1 MRHKS
6 AVVQMLL
13 AGVLLLVVVVAESAS
28 VSNLLLTPVVPSPVD
43 LLVEDVFAEPTSGS
57 TDSDDTDA

>member
-13 AGVLLLVVVVAESAS
+13 AGVLLLVVVVAVVVAVAPDTGGSFCVQS
-28 VSNLLLTPVVPSPVD
+28 QIRPVLLALRQ
-43 LLVEDVFAEPTSGS
+43 LRFAKSW
-57 TDSDDTDA
+57 